1 MHNFVNTCVN
11 FKLSW
16 IDQCCISDTSDDRH
30 SGSLNQM
37 SVKSVLFY
45 KIFDTVYIFLRSMR
59 FQNNNH
65 FLSSSL
71 IFVL

>member
-37 SVKSVLFY
+37 SIKSVLFLQD
-45 KIFDTVYIFLRSMR
+45 FRHGVYFPQKYEVSK
-59 FQNNNH
+59 Q
-65 FLSSSL
+65 
-71 IFVL
+71 